1 MRKIVLC
8 HDTDLIISIENN
20 DKDNDEGPGDK
31 YLVIG
36 EEETYPL
43 NFVILTLHILNI
55 YSSMICGAFTHK
67 VIAHQEISVA
77 GTIASL

>member
-36 EEETYPL
+36 EEETYPF
-43 NFVILTLHILNI
+43 NFVPLTLHILGI
-55 YSSMICGAFTHK
+55 IQA
-67 VIAHQEISVA
+67 
-77 GTIASL
+77 